1 MDWTP
6 RSWRDRPIKQ
16 APSYPDAT
24 ALARVETDLR
34 ALPPLIFAGE
44 ARALKA
50 KLAQVALGQA
60 FLLQGGDCAESF
72 SEFHANN
79 VRDTV
84 KVLLQMAA
92 VLSYA
97 GGMPVVKLARMAG
110 QFAKPRSSDT
120 EKQGGIELPS
130 YRGDIV
136 NGAEFTADARVPDPA
151 RMTQAYSQA
160 ATTLNLLRAFAHGG
174 FADLRLVRQWNQ
186 DFVAASPQGERYAAL
201 AERIGESLDFMA
213 ACGLDTPQ
221 MRTVDL
227 WTCHEALLMP
237 YEEALTR
244 QDSLTGK
251 WYGCSGHLLWIGDRT
266 RQADH
271 AHVEFLRG
279 VDNPIGMKC
288 GPSLQPDDLVR
299 LLDILNPDREAGRMT
314 LIARM
319 GESTL
324 GQNLPSLIRAVQREG
339 HVVAWVN
346 DPMHGNTI
354 TTSTGRKTRPFAR
367 ILAEIRAFFD
377 IHAAEGTHAGGIHV
391 EMTGKNVTE
400 CTGGAEELSDQDL
413 DARYHTLC
421 DPRLNGSQALELAF
435 LVASSLRERRR
446 PAMRMAAE

>member
-1 MDWTP
+1 M
-6 RSWRDRPIKQ
+6 
-16 APSYPDAT
+16 
-24 ALARVETDLR
+24 
-34 ALPPLIFAGE
+34 
-44 ARALKA
+44 
-50 KLAQVALGQA
+50 
-60 FLLQGGDCAESF
+60 
-72 SEFHANN
+72 
-79 VRDTV
+79 

-136 NGAEFTADARVPDPA
+136 NGADFTADARVPDAA
-151 RMTQAYSQA
+151 RMTQAYAQA

-251 WYGCSGHLLWIGDRT
+251 WYGCSGHLLWRSEEHT
-266 RQADH
+266 S
-271 AHVEFLRG
+271 E
-279 VDNPIGMKC
+279 
-288 GPSLQPDDLVR
+288 LQ
-299 LLDILNPDREAGRMT
+299 
-314 LIARM
+314 
-319 GESTL
+319 S
-324 GQNLPSLIRAVQREG
+324 
-339 HVVAWVN
+339 H
-346 DPMHGNTI
+346 
-354 TTSTGRKTRPFAR
+354 
-367 ILAEIRAFFD
+367 
-377 IHAAEGTHAGGIHV
+377 
-391 EMTGKNVTE
+391 
-400 CTGGAEELSDQDL
+400 
-413 DARYHTLC
+413 
-421 DPRLNGSQALELAF
+421 
-435 LVASSLRERRR
+435 
-446 PAMRMAAE
+446 